1 MNQLQRVS
9 ITKLTVG
16 CYVERVSKQL
26 GDVRVVQ
33 TGWVRNQKSID
44 DLKKKGV
51 IEVIIDQSKEMQS
64 NKVAAAPAK
73 IEQPPIKTKQLSFAN
88 EFDQALQT
96 YNQLEKAMQDIEQ
109 RVISFQP
116 INIWQLELL
125 IHAILE
131 STKRNPS
138 CLLCITKIKTIPDSI
153 IGHSMRV
160 AILLAATHHLVTKKQ
175 ENIISLILCALLHDL
190 GKYKLAGQLQK
201 QDHLLNSYLKIQRHK
216 YCQSTLQILS
226 NSGGAPED
234 TILLCQYQLV
244 NLQNEQKSAIELA
257 QHLHPML
264 ELFMI
269 CDTFDSLSSGFE
281 GEKSISS
288 KACYQYLIKKSPLQF
303 NNTLIKRVIK
313 QLGMYPAG
321 FLVQLESGKLGYIK
335 GFKDNNTSTPL
346 IHCFYNVKS
355 KLYINIHEVI
365 LSAEFSDDKIDANVL
380 ASQFGLDL
388 TSHLSSL

>member
-138 CLLCITKIKTIPDSI
+138 CLLCITK
-153 IGHSMRV
+153 
-160 AILLAATHHLVTKKQ
+160 
-175 ENIISLILCALLHDL
+175 N
-190 GKYKLAGQLQK
+190 
-201 QDHLLNSYLKIQRHK
+201 
-216 YCQSTLQILS
+216 
-226 NSGGAPED
+226 
-234 TILLCQYQLV
+234 
-244 NLQNEQKSAIELA
+244 
-257 QHLHPML
+257 
-264 ELFMI
+264 
-269 CDTFDSLSSGFE
+269 
-281 GEKSISS
+281 
-288 KACYQYLIKKSPLQF
+288 
-303 NNTLIKRVIK
+303 
-313 QLGMYPAG
+313 
-321 FLVQLESGKLGYIK
+321 
-335 GFKDNNTSTPL
+335 
-346 IHCFYNVKS
+346 
-355 KLYINIHEVI
+355 
-365 LSAEFSDDKIDANVL
+365 
-380 ASQFGLDL
+380 
-388 TSHLSSL
+388 